1 MSLTCPSSR
10 LLQPRGLHGAAALAL
25 VLALPGALA
34 QFHRLALTASIA
46 PLEIRP
52 DGAWRGTLGAGF
64 SATAGNTQ
72 SLGANLSL
80 DAVRATNDNKLSLF
94 GQVLYAEREQDG
106 DSVKTADQWR
116 LGGRHDWGQKDSK
129 AYLFGSSTI
138 ERDTMRQLEL
148 RATPGAGVGYRL
160 RREPELSFEIFSGL
174 GYRGD
179 RFQSPGSL
187 VEGRLVSRYESVELM
202 LGEESAHKINGNTT
216 WQQRLMVF
224 PNLSNRGTFRAT
236 FESVVSVAMSRN
248 LNLTVSLID
257 RYDSQ
262 AAAPLKKN
270 DVLVFTGINLRY
282 GAR

>member
-1 MSLTCPSSR
+1 
-10 LLQPRGLHGAAALAL
+10 LAL
-25 VLALPGALA
+25 VVPAHA
-34 QFHRLALTASIA
+34 QFQRPALTASMA

-72 SLGANLSL
+72 SFGANLSL
-80 DAVRATNDNKLSLF
+80 DAVRATNDNKLSVF
-94 GQVLYAEREQDG
+94 GQVLYAESEQDG
-106 DSVKTADQWR
+106 RSVTTADQWR
-116 LGGRHDWGQKDSK
+116 LGGRHDWGQQNSQ

-138 ERDTMRQLEL
+138 ERDAMRQLEL
-148 RATPGAGVGYRL
+148 RTTAGAGVGYRL

-174 GYRGD
+174 GYRSD
-179 RFQSPGSL
+179 RYQSPGSL
-187 VEGRLVSRYESVELM
+187 VEGRLVTRYESAELM
-202 LGEESAHKINGNTT
+202 LGEESAHKITGNTT

-224 PNLSNRGTFRAT
+224 PNLSNPGEFRAT
-236 FESVVSVAMSRN
+236 FETVVSVAMSRN

-262 AAAPLKKN
+262 ATSPLKKN
-270 DVLVFTGINLRY
+270 DLLIFTGINLRF

>member
-1 MSLTCPSSR
+1 V
-10 LLQPRGLHGAAALAL
+10 LA
-25 VLALPGALA
+25 LALPGAVA
-34 QFHRLALTASIA
+34 QFHRPALTASIA

-64 SATAGNTQ
+64 SATAGNTR

-94 GQVLYAEREQDG
+94 GQVLYAQSEQDG
-106 DSVKTADQWR
+106 ESVKTADQWR
-116 LGGRHDWGQKDSK
+116 LGGRHDWGRKDSQ

-148 RATPGAGVGYRL
+148 RTTLGAGVGYRL
-160 RREPELSFEIFSGL
+160 RREPDLSFEVFSGL

-179 RFQSPGSL
+179 RYQSPGSL

-224 PNLSNRGTFRAT
+224 PNLSNPGTFRAT

-248 LNLTVSLID
+248 LNLSVSLID

-270 DVLVFTGINLRY
+270 DVLIFTGINLRY